1 MTTIAV
7 PQLDPEQAARI
18 RAAWEQLGRQLAE
31 QFKPL
36 HEAFRQLGIA
46 VRRALVA
53 LAPLVRL
60 ADQRRA
66 RLRAM
71 HTEYRR
77 RLRHRRRRAR

>member
-1 MTTIAV
+1 MTAIAV

-31 QFKPL
+31 QFKPIQ
-36 HEAFRQLGIA
+36 EAFRQLGLA
-46 VRRALVA
+46 VQRALAV

-60 ADQRRA
+60 VDQRRE